1 MPKVEVKDCSFYIM
15 QAKFKIPP
23 PKKKIWI
30 GPLYQKDKAPRK
42 IYREIW
48 SLNLLPTEKIEKRF
62 YIIKEVNN
70 MSNNIL
76 LKTFCNYLEKL
87 LCYLAKTIQLMF
99 AAYIKRTYN
108 KKVHQFLHCKK
119 N

>member
-62 YIIKEVNN
+62 YIPSEKELQLNC
-70 MSNNIL
+70 S
-76 LKTFCNYLEKL
+76 FCKL
-87 LCYLAKTIQLMF
+87 LQ
-99 AAYIKRTYN
+99 
-108 KKVHQFLHCKK
+108 
-119 N
+119 